1 VTERPSRLHPPAECG
16 TIHVVPELTAS
27 SLMEHHQAAATL
39 LGLLEGNGRFVAG
52 EPRYKRD
59 IVAARDA
66 APDQTPGAVV
76 FTCIDSRVTAE
87 SVFDCDFGQLLVVRT
102 AGHVPDRAAVGSVEF
117 AAAELGVS
125 LVVVLGHERCGA
137 INAALNAVEADTHD
151 PRSGYLVEQLWQPAS
166 QALAETAEGE
176 DAAPKALRLQVRRT
190 VADLGRRE
198 HLDGVL
204 VVGAVYDLD
213 TGQVTLIDES

>member
-1 VTERPSRLHPPAECG
+1 M
-16 TIHVVPELTAS
+16 PELTAS
-27 SLMEHHQAAATL
+27 SLMEHHQAASTL
-39 LGLLEGNGRFVAG
+39 VALLEGNGRFLAG

-59 IVAARDA
+59 ITAAREA
-66 APDQTPGAVV
+66 APGQTPSAAV

-102 AGHVPDRAAVGSVEF
+102 AGHVPDRAAVGSLEF
-117 AAAELGVS
+117 AVAELGVA

-137 INAALNAVEADTHD
+137 INAALHAVEDDAHD
-151 PRSGYLVEQLWQPAS
+151 PRTDYLVEQLWQPAS
-166 QALAETAEGE
+166 QAWSETKEPE
-176 DAAPKALRLQVRRT
+176 EAASRAMRLQVRRT

-198 HLDGVL
+198 NLDGVL

-213 TGQVTLIDES
+213 TGRVTLIDEN

>member
-1 VTERPSRLHPPAECG
+1 M
-16 TIHVVPELTAS
+16 PELTAS
-27 SLMEHHQAAATL
+27 SLMEHHRAASTL
-39 LGLLEGNGRFVAG
+39 LSLLEGNGRFVAG

-66 APDQTPGAVV
+66 APDQTPSAVV

-102 AGHVPDRAAVGSVEF
+102 AGHVPDRAAVGSLEF

-166 QALAETAEGE
+166 QAIEESAEGE

-190 VADLGRRE
+190 VADLSRRE

-213 TGQVTLIDES
+213 TGQVTLVDED

>member
-1 VTERPSRLHPPAECG
+1 M
-16 TIHVVPELTAS
+16 TAT
-27 SLMEHHQAAATL
+27 SLMENHRAASTL
-39 LGLLEGNGRFVAG
+39 VDLLDGNGRFVAG
-52 EPRYKRD
+52 EPRYRRD
-59 IVAARDA
+59 IVAARTA
-66 APDQTPGAVV
+66 APDQQPSAAV

-102 AGHVPDRAAVGSVEF
+102 AGHVPDRAAVGSLEF

-137 INAALNAVEADTHD
+137 INAALHAVEEESHD

-166 QALAETAEGE
+166 QALAESGEEPNTASH
-176 DAAPKALRLQVRRT
+176 AMRLQVRRT
-190 VADLGRRE
+190 VADLGRRAS
-198 HLDGVL
+198 LDGVL

-213 TGQVTLIDES
+213 TGVVSLVDES

>member
-1 VTERPSRLHPPAECG
+1 MRRDGSCG
-16 TIHVVPELTAS
+16 TIQGVPELTAS
-27 SLMEHHQAAATL
+27 SLMEHHEAAKTL
-39 LGLLEGNGRFVAG
+39 VSLLEGNGRFVAG

-59 IVAARDA
+59 ITSARQHA
-66 APDQTPGAVV
+66 LGQTPAAAV

-102 AGHVPDRAAVGSVEF
+102 AGHVPDRAAVGSLEF

-125 LVVVLGHERCGA
+125 LVIVLGHERCGA
-137 INAALNAVEADTHD
+137 INAALHAVEDDTHD
-151 PRSGYLVEQLWQPAS
+151 PRSDYLVEQLWQPAS
-166 QALAETAEGE
+166 QALAESAEGE

-198 HLDGVL
+198 NLDGVL

-213 TGQVTLIDES
+213 TGEVTLIEEN

>member
-1 VTERPSRLHPPAECG
+1 MHLLGSCG
-16 TIHVVPELTAS
+16 TIQGVPELTAS
-27 SLMEHHQAAATL
+27 ALMEHHEAAKTL
-39 LGLLEGNGRFVAG
+39 VGLLEGNGRFVAG

-59 IVAARDA
+59 ITAAREA
-66 APDQTPGAVV
+66 APDQTPTAVV

-102 AGHVPDRAAVGSVEF
+102 AGHVADRAAVGSLEF

-137 INAALNAVEADTHD
+137 INAALHAVEDDTHD
-151 PRSGYLVEQLWQPAS
+151 PRSDYLVEQLWQPAS
-166 QALAETAEGE
+166 QALSETAEGL
-176 DAAPKALRLQVRRT
+176 DAAPRALRLQVRRT

-198 HLDGVL
+198 NLEGVL

-213 TGQVTLIDES
+213 TGKVTLVDEG

>member
-1 VTERPSRLHPPAECG
+1 LRRAGSCG
-16 TIHVVPELTAS
+16 TIQGVPELTAS
-27 SLMEHHQAAATL
+27 SLMEHHQAANTL
-39 LGLLEGNGRFVAG
+39 VALLEGNGRFIAG

-59 IVAARDA
+59 IVAAREA
-66 APDQTPGAVV
+66 APGQTPSAAV

-102 AGHVPDRAAVGSVEF
+102 AGHVPDRAAVGSLEF
-117 AAAELGVS
+117 AAAELGIA

-137 INAALNAVEADTHD
+137 INAALHAVEDDAHD
-151 PRSGYLVEQLWQPAS
+151 PRTDYLVEQLWQPAS
-166 QALAETAEGE
+166 QAWSETKDPE
-176 DAAPKALRLQVRRT
+176 DAASRALRLQVRRT

-198 HLDGVL
+198 SLDGVL

-213 TGQVTLIDES
+213 TGKVTLIDEN

>member
-1 VTERPSRLHPPAECG
+1 LQPRESCG
-16 TIHVVPELTAS
+16 TIQGVPELTAS
-27 SLMEHHQAAATL
+27 SLVEHHQAGATL
-39 LGLLEGNGRFVAG
+39 VGLLEGNGRFVAG
-52 EPRYKRD
+52 APRYKRD
-59 IVAARDA
+59 ITAAREA
-66 APDQTPGAVV
+66 APGQTPTAVV

-102 AGHVPDRAAVGSVEF
+102 AGHVPDRAAVGSIEF
-117 AAAELGVS
+117 AAAEMGVA

-137 INAALNAVEADTHD
+137 INAALNAVEDDTHD
-151 PRSGYLVEQLWQPAS
+151 PRTDYLVEQLWQPAS
-166 QALAETAEGE
+166 QAFAESKGAEE
-176 DAAPKALRLQVRRT
+176 AASRAMRLQVRRT

-213 TGQVTLIDES
+213 TGEVTLIDEA